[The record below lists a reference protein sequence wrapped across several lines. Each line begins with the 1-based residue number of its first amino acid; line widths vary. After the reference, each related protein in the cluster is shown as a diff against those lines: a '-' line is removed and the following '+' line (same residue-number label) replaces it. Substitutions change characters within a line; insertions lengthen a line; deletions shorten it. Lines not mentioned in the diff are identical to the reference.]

1 MEDEE
6 DNVAENLSNFLK
18 EGFLKEERI
27 VDIKSCTWIKS
38 LDSKIHRFKSRKVP
52 L

>member
-18 EGFLKEERI
+18 EGF
-27 VDIKSCTWIKS
+27 
-38 LDSKIHRFKSRKVP
+38 FKGRKNCRYKKLYVN
-52 L
+52 